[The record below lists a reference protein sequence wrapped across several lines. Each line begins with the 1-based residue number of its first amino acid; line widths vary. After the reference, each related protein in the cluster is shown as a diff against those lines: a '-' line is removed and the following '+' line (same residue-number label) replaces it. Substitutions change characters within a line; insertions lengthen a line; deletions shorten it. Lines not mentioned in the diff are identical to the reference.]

1 MKFFIRH
8 QEWFKGMAIASFVSL
23 NFFMIAACWTGE
35 DGAWAATFLIA
46 AIAIVCSLVSQFTQD
61 ILQEKE
67 QQSVETEVEP
77 TTRNNTE
84 EIWHN

>member
-1 MKFFIRH
+1 MKFLIRH

-46 AIAIVCSLVSQFTQD
+46 AIAIVCSLVSQFIQD
-61 ILQEKE
+61 FLQNTE
-67 QQSVETEVEP
+67 QQREETKEES
-77 TTRNNTE
+77 TTRNNTK